1 MLPELD
7 RMRAQM
13 ERSDPF
19 VRGLAEMVNLLR
31 MPVGTYDMP
40 VPFGRHRIGLDQ
52 QQRAPGGVGGGRGG
66 GRDVPIVDA
75 SDRSDSSS
83 HTMPR
88 QRGKDNSDNGVRNSA
103 MPHPRDLSED
113 TSLTGPLAGISHS
126 INKWKD
132 KITGI
137 LTGEPPR
144 KHTQQPPANRQPA
157 FDNDDQDQ

>member
-1 MLPELD
+1 LVSDVLPELD

-13 ERSDPF
+13 ERDPM
-19 VRGLAEMVNLLR
+19 VRGLAEMMNLMQLR
-31 MPVGTYDMP
+31 MPVGTYDLP
-40 VPFGRHRIGLDQ
+40 VPFGRHMIGSADQ
-52 QQRAPGGVGGGRGG
+52 QRGARGSG

-75 SDRSDSSS
+75 SDRSNIRFNS
-83 HTMPR
+83 R

-113 TSLTGPLAGISHS
+113 ASLTGPLAGIGNSLS
-126 INKWKD
+126 KWTD

-137 LTGEPPR
+137 LTGESAR
-144 KHTQQPPANRQPA
+144 KPTQQQTASRQPA